1 MKNNKMF
8 RNYLVRTFVVAFA
21 GASVF
26 CSPVIVWA
34 LVGSAGTM
42 RDYLVGF
49 LIVGLLGSVLGG
61 IIALLNYKR
70 FIKPCEEAVF
80 YVNRISE
87 NNLSEKMDLHKA
99 GYLTELA
106 LSVNN
111 TIDTLKDENNK
122 IIESVKKIKD
132 TNAQNLDGIQ
142 SMHSD
147 SEQIMMIIEKNNE
160 EFKIVLDN
168 LQKTNRFMLD
178 LSAQTQQ
185 VISSARV
192 VIDDT
197 RKVKQ
202 LIGENESYIGETE
215 KSIDTMHDRFIG
227 IEEAIQH
234 FNDKTARISNI
245 ISLISDISRQTNLLS
260 LNASIEAARA
270 GEHGKGFSV
279 VAQEIKKLASQV
291 SDATEEIGKSIHEI
305 AEEGSLIVEVIKNE
319 RHYSNETKK
328 TFDSMKDHLNRVIL
342 SMENTTER
350 MDEILMGTTKV
361 GHDVEDVSYELN
373 DTTTYIT
380 QYSEDIG
387 AVAQSLHNMS
397 NNIYNYQKSIESLT
411 EVSDTLESVVADY
424 ELGGKKD

>member
-26 CSPVIVWA
+26 CSPIIVWA
-34 LVGSAGTM
+34 LAGSAATM
-42 RDYLVGF
+42 RDYIIGF

-87 NNLSEKMDLHKA
+87 NNLSEKMDLQKA
-99 GYLTELA
+99 GYLTDLA

-132 TNAQNLDGIQ
+132 TNEQNLNGIQ

-202 LIGENESYIGETE
+202 LIGENETYIGETE

-305 AEEGSLIVEVIKNE
+305 AEEGSSIVEVIKNE

-342 SMENTTER
+342 NMENTTER

-424 ELGGKKD
+424 ELGSKKE